1 MVFRIARKFG
11 LIAAHAPCFRVRA
24 CLAATIMCLALFAA
38 APAQAKLRLCNET
51 SYVLSIATAFQL
63 GLASKT
69 EGWQSVLPGSCKT
82 ALKNIPDGAGA
93 LCTLSRTRRTAPTN
107 WCLTAASGFALV
119 RANAALQLKVG
130 ASAAS
135 EDMSRP
141 ISHRLTWMRPPDS
154 HLHRR

>member
-11 LIAAHAPCFRVRA
+11 LMAQYAPCSGVGA
-24 CLAATIMCLALFAA
+24 CLAAAIIGLALLTP

-51 SYVLSIATAFQL
+51 SYVLSVATAFQL

-93 LCTLSRTRRTAPTN
+93 FVHAVSHSAHSADKLVFDGSEGFCIGPRGRRFT
-107 WCLTAASGFALV
+107 SDG
-119 RANAALQLKVG
+119 
-130 ASAAS
+130 
-135 EDMSRP
+135 
-141 ISHRLTWMRPPDS
+141 
-154 HLHRR
+154 RRE